1 MDLQTV
7 LNALGSIASIGAIP
21 LSIYL
26 YLRAQEEKLASSRR
40 DVLRTLSYQLG
51 EGRSV
56 TLFEIE
62 AVTESVLR
70 TRRLRVAAI
79 SPVEVLNDLVTETIS
94 NPMISGE
101 RKETILFELERALLL
116 PSIRD
121 IIARHRLSS
130 SRLLA
135 MVGEPIPEGADELAA
150 ESGAIAA
157 EYEAA
162 KRNVLTLTSTAFG
175 VLAAVTS
182 LAAAV
187 FQFSEM
193 TPRLREIVGGLP
205 APDLLLGVLASL
217 LAAILVLVTERLVPS
232 RFRDGEQRSAGRP
245 RESDLRPTKRSEPT
259 ALDEERKRR
268 G

>member
-70 TRRLRVAAI
+70 TRRLKVTAI
-79 SPVEVLNDLVTETIS
+79 SPVEVVNDLVTETIS
-94 NPMISGE
+94 NPMISRD

-121 IIARHRLSS
+121 IIARHRLSP

-135 MVGEPIPEGADELAA
+135 IVGEPVPEGADELAA
-150 ESGAIAA
+150 ESEAIAA
-157 EYEAA
+157 EHETAR
-162 KRNVLTLTSTAFG
+162 RNALSLTSTAFG

-187 FQFSEM
+187 FQFSDM
-193 TPRLREIVGGLP
+193 TPRLREIVGRLP

-217 LAAILVLVTERLVPS
+217 LAAILFFVTEKLVGS
-232 RFRDGEQRSAGRP
+232 RHRDAVRRKNTGKPG
-245 RESDLRPTKRSEPT
+245 ESDLRPNND
-259 ALDEERKRR
+259 AERKRR